1 MTTRRLSAAAVL
13 ALLLVAAWAS
23 TASAAARHRD
33 AGTVSVLYAGSLV
46 TVMEQQIG
54 PAFAKATGYGY
65 QGFGA
70 GSTAVAN
77 QIKGK
82 LKQGDVFISAAPSV
96 NATLMGAGNG
106 NWVTWYGEF
115 ATAPLVIGYNPN
127 SKFASAFKTKPWWQV
142 LPSPGLLLGR
152 TDPVLDPK
160 GKLTIEFVNR
170 ASKTLGMSD
179 LFARTLVSTSNTAQ
193 IFPEETLLGRLEA
206 GQLDAGFFYSIEA
219 RAANIPFVAPPLGTH
234 YGARY
239 TVTIL
244 NNGPNPAGALA
255 FVQFLLGPQ
264 GTAIL
269 KQDGFQLLND
279 AEVGGVKRAI
289 PASIRPLFGTKTKT
303 T

>member
-1 MTTRRLSAAAVL
+1 MRTGRISAAALL
-13 ALLLVAAWAS
+13 ALLLTAVWAS
-23 TASAAARHRD
+23 TASAAARHRG

-82 LKQGDVFISAAPSV
+82 LRQGDVFISAAPSV
-96 NATLMGAGNG
+96 NATLMGSGNG
-106 NWVTWYGEF
+106 DWVTWYGEF

-127 SKFASAFKTKPWWQV
+127 SRFASAFKTKPWWQV
-142 LPSPGLLLGR
+142 LPSQGLLLGR

-160 GKLTIEFVNR
+160 GKLTVQFVNR
-170 ASKTLGMSD
+170 ASKTLGMAD

-206 GQLDAGFFYSIEA
+206 GQLDA

-244 NNGPNPAGALA
+244 NNGPEAAGALA

-269 KQDGFQLLND
+269 KQDGFQLLKD
-279 AEVGGVKRAI
+279 GEIGGMHSAV
-289 PASIRPLFGTKTKT
+289 PVSIRPLFGTKPKTK
-303 T
+303 